1 MHTSVFELAQL
12 DDAVFLVYSW
22 EKLFKLLQDAW
33 WKWLIDRVVKA
44 VNVNIEDD
52 DNASE
57 AEKKKRKLK
66 FKMGS
71 K

>member
-52 DNASE
+52 ENASE
-57 AEKKKRKLK
+57 AEKKRKLK